1 MRAFREWIARLLQPL
16 RQGRRDAELEEEL
29 QLHLELAAED
39 ARRRGV
45 PSDEALRAA
54 RIRLG
59 GVPQALEALRDQ
71 RGTPFVTG
79 LGQDLR
85 LAARSLRSAPGVTGV
100 AIVSLALAIGANT
113 AIFSIVDSLVLRALP
128 VRDPVR
134 LVHVTDTVVTEDG
147 TTRVRAWSNPVWEQI
162 RDRSGFFEALTAW
175 SFTRFDRSSG
185 GETQFVDGLWADG
198 GFFETLGVPAVVGR
212 TFSDEDDRRGGGP
225 DGPVAVISYAYWRRQ
240 WGAARD
246 VIGQQVRLEDV
257 TFTIVGVTP
266 PEFHG
271 PEVGRSFDVIA
282 PLRTEA
288 LIRRRDSALDS
299 ASTNFLTIMARLKQ
313 GQSLDAATAAL
324 RGIQPH
330 VREATLEPWD
340 TQVAERFLTAPF
352 TAVPAATG
360 YSTLRRSYERPLL
373 IIEAVVALV
382 LMIGCV
388 NVANLLLARAAARRH
403 ELSVQVALGASRWRL
418 ARQLFAE
425 SSVLAAAGAA
435 LGVFVAAYGSRFLV
449 RQLSTPTAVVFL
461 DVSLNGRVIA
471 FLAAVTAVT
480 VLLFGTA
487 PAFRATRANP
497 VDALKEQGRASAE
510 QAHSGLMGRV
520 IVVQVALSM
529 VLLVAAGLF
538 IRSFNLVA
546 NRPLGLQP
554 EQVLVVALDPQRA
567 MVPPEHRVALYER
580 VREAV
585 LRLPDVSHAAI
596 SHLTP
601 VGGGGFTP
609 AVEIAGTGTTTLVDA
624 NRDLFGNL
632 ISPGWFETFG
642 TRLVAG
648 RDFTDGDR
656 TGALRVA
663 IVNESFVRRFLDGA
677 SPLGRVMTV
686 YPNSPRA
693 LRMEIVGVATDAI
706 YSSPRFA
713 VPPTWYAPLAQFDV
727 PGFPFSRMRLSVRAT
742 TDAPA
747 HLTKTIAS
755 AVAEMNPR
763 LALTFRT
770 LSNQIDTSLAR
781 ERLMALLAG
790 FFGVLALLLAGLG
803 LYGVTA
809 HATSRR
815 RTEIGI
821 RLALGATPARVIR
834 LVLARV
840 SVLVGAGIAA
850 GAALSLWA
858 SRFAAG
864 LIYDVAPRDPAT
876 LIGAA
881 LVLLAA
887 AAVAAWVPARR
898 AVHIDPSAVI
908 RGS

>member
-1 MRAFREWIARLLQPL
+1 MRTVREWIARLLQPL
-16 RQGRRDAELEEEL
+16 GQRRRDAELEEEL

-45 PSDEALRAA
+45 PSDQARRAA
-54 RIRLG
+54 RIRVG
-59 GVPQALEALRDQ
+59 GVPQAVEALRDQ
-71 RGTPFVTG
+71 RGLPFVTG

-85 LAARSLRSAPGVTGV
+85 LAARSLRSAPGVTAM
-100 AIVSLALAIGANT
+100 AILSLALAIGANT
-113 AIFSIVDSLVLRALP
+113 AIFSIVDSLLLRALP
-128 VRDPVR
+128 VRDPGR
-134 LVHVTDTVVTEDG
+134 LVHVTDAVVTEDG

-162 RDRSGFFEALTAW
+162 RNRAGFFEALTAW

-185 GETQFVDGLWADG
+185 GETQFVDGVWADG
-198 GFFETLGVPAVVGR
+198 GFFGTLGVQAALGR

-225 DGPVAVISYAYWRRQ
+225 DGPVAVISYAYWQRQ
-240 WGAARD
+240 WVGALD
-246 VIGQQVRLEDV
+246 VLGGEVRLEDV

-271 PEVGRSFDVIA
+271 PEVGRSFDVIV

-299 ASTNFLTIMARLKQ
+299 ASTNFLTIMARLKPA
-313 GQSLDAATAAL
+313 QSLEAATAAL
-324 RGIQPH
+324 RGIQRQ
-330 VREATLEPWD
+330 VREATLGPWD
-340 TQVAERFLTAPF
+340 AQVAERFLTAPF
-352 TAVPAATG
+352 TVLPAATG

-382 LMIGCV
+382 LLIGCV
-388 NVANLLLARAAARRH
+388 NVANLLLARAVARRH
-403 ELSVQVALGASRWRL
+403 ELSVQVALGASPWRL

-425 SSVLAAAGAA
+425 SSILAAAGAA
-435 LGVFVAAYGSRFLV
+435 FGVVVAAYGSRFLV

-461 DVSLNGRVIA
+461 DVSIDGRVIA
-471 FLAAVTAVT
+471 FMAAVTAVT

-487 PAFRATRANP
+487 PAFRATRADP
-497 VDALKEQGRASAE
+497 VDALKEQGRAPSQ
-510 QAHSGLMGRV
+510 QAHGGMMERV

-538 IRSFNLVA
+538 IRSFNQLA

-554 EQVLVVALDPQRA
+554 QRVLVVALDPQRT
-567 MVPPEHRVALYER
+567 MVAPEQRVALYER
-580 VREAV
+580 VRDAV
-585 LRLPDVSHAAI
+585 AGLPGVAHAAM
-596 SHLTP
+596 SHITP

-609 AVEIAGTGTTTLVDA
+609 PVEIAGKGTAMRVDP
-624 NRDLFGNL
+624 NEDVFGNL
-632 ISPGWFETFG
+632 ISQGWFATFG
-642 TRLVAG
+642 TRVVAG
-648 RDFTDGDR
+648 RDFTEGDR
-656 TGALRVA
+656 TGAPRVA
-663 IVNESFVRRFLDGA
+663 IVNETFVRRFLDGV
-677 SPLGRVMTV
+677 SPLGRVITV
-686 YPNSPRA
+686 YPNTPRA
-693 LRMEIVGVATDAI
+693 LRMEIVGMAADAV
-706 YSSPRFA
+706 YSSPRYA
-713 VPPTWYAPLAQFDV
+713 VPPTWFAPLAQFDV
-727 PGFPFSRMRLSVRAT
+727 PGFPFSRISLSVRAT

-747 HLTKTIAS
+747 QLTKNVAA
-755 AVAEMNPR
+755 AVAEENPR

-790 FFGVLALLLAGLG
+790 FFGLLALLLAALG

-821 RLALGATPARVIR
+821 RLALGATPARVTR
-834 LVLARV
+834 LLLARV
-840 SVLVGAGIAA
+840 SLLVVAGIVA

-858 SRFAAG
+858 TKFVDG

-881 LVLLAA
+881 LVLLGTG
-887 AAVAAWVPARR
+887 AVAAWVPARR
-898 AVHIDPSAVI
+898 AVHIDPSTVI
-908 RGS
+908 RGC